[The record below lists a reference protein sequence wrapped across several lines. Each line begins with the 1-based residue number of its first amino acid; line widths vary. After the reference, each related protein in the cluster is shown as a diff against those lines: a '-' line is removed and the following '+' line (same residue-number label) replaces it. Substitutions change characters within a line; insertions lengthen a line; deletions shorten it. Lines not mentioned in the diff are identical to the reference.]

1 LLALSFAESDWDQ
14 EQHLAM
20 IAQLER
26 ALLLESEE
34 SLQVNLLPKKWRL

>member
-1 LLALSFAESDWDQ
+1 
-14 EQHLAM
+14 M

-34 SLQVNLLPKKWRL
+34 SLQVESAAQEMEALMAQATPQSE